1 AKGEGVGLLAS
12 DERHLHGP
20 HRRPVKRPGRP
31 GGPRHDR
38 GRPPH
43 GRRPRGAGR
52 RCRGRPGGQ
61 WWAARTPDAN
71 EVSQT
76 GREKDCAFVGPY
88 TRTAALPRARAMD
101 AQCRAR
107 EGRSLTASWR
117 WVSATPGFFSWSST
131 SSRSRR
137 TSCGAGAALR
147 EAPATAV
154 SAAVSTGLVGLPD
167 QSTRATAR
175 VPENTRTT
183 GRTRARLRPIRWAW
197 PRPRR
202 V

>member
-1 AKGEGVGLLAS
+1 MTELYVAPPGAPEG
-12 DERHLHGP
+12 
-20 HRRPVKRPGRP
+20 PGTTAA
-31 GGPRHDR
+31 GPRTGA
-38 GRPPH
+38 GRV
-43 GRRPRGAGR
+43 GAGR

-137 TSCGAGAALR
+137 TSCGARAALR

-183 GRTRARLRPIRWAW
+183 GRTRARLRPIRRAW